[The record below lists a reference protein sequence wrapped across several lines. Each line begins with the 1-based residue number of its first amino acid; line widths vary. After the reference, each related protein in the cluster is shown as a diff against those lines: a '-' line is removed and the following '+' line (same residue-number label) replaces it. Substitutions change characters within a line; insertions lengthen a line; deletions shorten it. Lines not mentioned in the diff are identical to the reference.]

1 MSDLLVRLYDLPP
14 PKSRPNGVSVR
25 RALPP
30 ERELILRWI
39 AAHFGAGWQSEVAT
53 GLSQQPPTA
62 FIATRD
68 QELLGFAAYDCTA
81 RRFFGPTGVDP
92 AARGQGIGEALLM
105 ETLRAMA
112 AAGYAYAIVGDA
124 GPIDFYVKRLNAL
137 EIPHSSPGFY
147 KGMLKPRSD

>member
-1 MSDLLVRLYDLPP
+1 
-14 PKSRPNGVSVR
+14 
-25 RALPP
+25 
-30 ERELILRWI
+30 
-39 AAHFGAGWQSEVAT
+39 
-53 GLSQQPPTA
+53 
-62 FIATRD
+62 
-68 QELLGFAAYDCTA
+68 
-81 RRFFGPTGVDP
+81 
-92 AARGQGIGEALLM
+92 M